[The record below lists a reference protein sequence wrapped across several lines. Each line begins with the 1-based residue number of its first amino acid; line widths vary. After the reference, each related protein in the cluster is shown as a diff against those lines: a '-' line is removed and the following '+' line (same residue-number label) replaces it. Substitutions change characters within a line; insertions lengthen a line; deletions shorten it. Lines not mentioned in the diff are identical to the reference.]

1 MMTGVNNTIKLAYNA
16 LTSTNKAIENT
27 ARALSTGKR
36 TATAAD
42 DAAGLAMSMKISSQ
56 IAGVDRAIRNSQDGV
71 SMLQTAE
78 GALNQINSMLQRM
91 RELSIQ
97 AANDSLTT
105 QDRNYI
111 QLEIGELRKNIDN
124 VAKNTTFNTKRLL
137 DGSSGASWTSDKV
150 STKVKIS
157 GSLTAIDQFG
167 QKSTVEGNYKIEV
180 RAKPGQA
187 QVLKSGIFTIPE
199 INDGDSENEYTYTIN
214 IEDGEDINGATSGNG
229 WKFENGVL
237 NITESGKYHIQGSG
251 SITDNKIVISQGVDA
266 QIRLT
271 DVNINSASGS
281 AFEVNGANVK
291 LFLAGDNILSAGS
304 DESAGLEVQ
313 NVDGYT
319 SSLVINSSE
328 GTGSEEGT
336 LTATGTGCGAGIGG
350 ACHNSPNWKGSVG
363 EITINGGTIIANAE
377 NSGAGIGGG
386 GYYDSYTD
394 EGAHVK
400 ITINGGNITAEAT
413 GTGAGIGSG
422 GNARGDSSNI
432 DFIKINGGKI
442 TATGSGGG
450 AAIGGGLNSNG
461 GNIEISSNAELNLS
475 GWIDT
480 ANGATRSIGRGQ
492 DGEIS
497 GSVTDTATN
506 PEKII
511 TLRDIPEFYNA
522 SGVFMLEQPQTIN
535 ISQGN
540 GQSTSITLHATDTI
554 NDVRRKLNDA
564 IAYDLNQALYTDN
577 PNNFVS
583 FITEPDISGLESVA
597 NTFIIRSAV
606 AGNAGKLSITS
617 NNQDLLNVLGF
628 NTIQEA
634 TENNFTASVYEAHTG
649 KVLAKNIQTDG
660 NSINGIISPN
670 ISVEFDHMAN
680 VKAMWSD
687 SAKNYV
693 LYSDSQAY
701 ETTIHLVDRRTAF
714 QVGQNLGEDFYIN
727 IGDMTSSALGIDKIN
742 LTSRKSASEAI
753 TIIDSA
759 IHKVSLQRSRI
770 GAYQNELEYNTNSL
784 TETSLQLNASESS
797 LTDTDMAR
805 EYIEFVKLQI
815 LNNAGSSML
824 SQANQNAQNLV
835 NVLAL

>member
-111 QLEIGELRKNIDN
+111 QLEIGELRNNIDN
-124 VAKNTTFNTKRLL
+124 VARNTTFNTKRLL

-237 NITESGKYHIQGSG
+237 NITESGKYHIQGTG
-251 SITDNKIVISQGVDA
+251 SATSNKIIVRQGVDA

-291 LFLAGDNILSAGS
+291 LFLAGDNILNAGS

-313 NVDGYT
+313 NYQGYT
-319 SSLVINSSE
+319 GSIIINSSE
-328 GTGSEEGT
+328 GMGSEEGT

-350 ACHNSPNWKGSVG
+350 ACHDSQNWKGSVG
-363 EITINGGTIIANAE
+363 EITINGGTITANAA

-386 GYYDSYTD
+386 GYYGSYTD

-400 ITINGGNITAEAT
+400 ITINGGNITAT
-413 GTGAGIGSG
+413 GAGDGAGIGSG
-422 GNARGDSSNI
+422 GNARGDSSNV

-461 GNIEISSNAELNLS
+461 GNIEISSHAELNLS

-497 GSVTDTATN
+497 GSVTDTARN

-522 SGVFMLEQPQTIN
+522 SGVFMLEQPQEIN
-535 ISQGN
+535 ITQGN
-540 GQSTSITLHATDTI
+540 GQKASITLHATDTI

-606 AGNAGKLSITS
+606 AGSAGKLSITS

-687 SAKNYV
+687 SANNYV

-784 TETSLQLNASESS
+784 TETSLQLNASESR